1 MKSQK
6 GITMLSLV
14 IYVASFLAVTGLVAV
29 ITTFF
34 YNNLKIINTDMG
46 SSAYYNKLN
55 LYMANEAKKSGNQI
69 CNYKSG
75 DDVQNFVTF
84 KDNSNKKNTFV
95 KIGNII
101 YYNEFEGSGDS
112 ITCYKKIALCK
123 NVNEFKINV
132 DETSGKKVL
141 KVYVNIDGTAYST
154 NYVVGD

>member
-14 IYVASFLAVTGLVAV
+14 IYVASFLAVTGLVAI

-55 LYMANEAKKSGNQI
+55 LYMANETKKSGNQI
-69 CNYKSG
+69 YRFESG
-75 DDVQNFVTF
+75 ADKQNFVTF
-84 KDNSNKKNTFV
+84 KDNTNKKSAFV

-101 YYNEFEGSGDS
+101 YYNEFEGSDS
-112 ITCYKKIALCK
+112 SIACYKKIALCK
-123 NVNEFKINV
+123 NVNDFKISV
-132 DETSGKKVL
+132 DEISGKKVL